1 MCTCGIHSYPY
12 LLIYFPG
19 LFKEFGPLT
28 EVNLPID
35 KITKQS
41 KGFAFITFV
50 IPENAVQAF
59 TKLDGTTF
67 QGRLLHLIP
76 AKSGKYLHN
85 CTSFLLSKTLFYSKK
100 YIFNQ
105 LMKKKLMITTKKM
118 ATKITNRKKLTS

>member
-1 MCTCGIHSYPY
+1 MT
-12 LLIYFPG
+12 G
-19 LFKEFGPLT
+19 LFKPFGPLT

-67 QGRLLHLIP
+67 QGRLVHLIP
-76 AKSGKYLHN
+76 AKSGNFK
-85 CTSFLLSKTLFYSKK
+85 SFLLKFHEFLKK
-100 YIFNQ
+100 YLYFQ
-105 LMKKKLMITTKKM
+105 QMKTKMMITTKKM
-118 ATKITNRKKLTS
+118 ETKITNRKKLIN

>member
-1 MCTCGIHSYPY
+1 MGSIHSYPDF
-12 LLIYFPG
+12 LIYFPG

-76 AKSGKYLHN
+76 AKSGK
-85 CTSFLLSKTLFYSKK
+85 
-100 YIFNQ
+100 
-105 LMKKKLMITTKKM
+105 
-118 ATKITNRKKLTS
+118 